1 MLQRICLPSLDLLL
15 KVVTYQNTN
24 ISNEASEACGLM
36 LDPGS
41 GDQGAL
47 GCAAFAWCSGCSSN
61 AASSNTAARLSWL
74 CEHEYPGFS
83 YLLLKCL
90 DI

>member
-47 GCAAFAWCSGCSSN
+47 RCAAFAWCSG
-61 AASSNTAARLSWL
+61 
-74 CEHEYPGFS
+74 
-83 YLLLKCL
+83 
-90 DI
+90 